1 MLWEKDAQHYA
12 RAYRGRNQPST
23 PMGWV
28 GDVMDG
34 WMDGWMAFVH
44 AWMPGGVELGVWQ
57 GGKQHRHVIPF
68 AKAVVPSPASV
79 WAKGGWVPTDLPNC
93 SCKCNAMNG

>member
-34 WMDGWMAFVH
+34 WMDGIRPCMDARW
-44 AWMPGGVELGVWQ
+44 GGAGGLA

-68 AKAVVPSPASV
+68 AKTVVPSPASV